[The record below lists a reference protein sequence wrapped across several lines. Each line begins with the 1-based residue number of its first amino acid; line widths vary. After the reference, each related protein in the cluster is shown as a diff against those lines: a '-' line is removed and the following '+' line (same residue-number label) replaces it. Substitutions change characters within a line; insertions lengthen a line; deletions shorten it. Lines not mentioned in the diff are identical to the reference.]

1 MTAYFLLLG
10 LLILMEQHILP
21 EIGLT
26 ICFKPNEIRP
36 SLARLLLG
44 RLFALVVYTPV
55 LFLLCGFGI
64 PFLLILS
71 LLIMAPLLINLC
83 WRAPIRGTYGLTFI
97 LYLLATP
104 ALIIWVIPA
113 GQPAVEALATFRV
126 AQVSSAKLLSLLT
139 GYLLMFGP
147 GTTFVRAVLTW
158 LPKGQYR
165 LE

>member
-55 LFLLCGFGI
+55 LFLLPLDSPQSRHSPPSASRKSRLPSYY
-64 PFLLILS
+64 PF
-71 LLIMAPLLINLC
+71 
-83 WRAPIRGTYGLTFI
+83 
-97 LYLLATP
+97 
-104 ALIIWVIPA
+104 
-113 GQPAVEALATFRV
+113 
-126 AQVSSAKLLSLLT
+126 
-139 GYLLMFGP
+139 
-147 GTTFVRAVLTW
+147 
-158 LPKGQYR
+158 
-165 LE
+165 